1 FADQVL
7 YIFKVTMA
15 DPKITDPSL
24 SQPMSLTAE
33 QIAKDVKV
41 SHSCESTL
49 GQKRKHED
57 NQTQLIGGIKVKQD
71 YDKLKQIHLESIKK
85 KKYNPSENE
94 IAQFKPENSLSGPSK
109 LLINVTKDVINMSGS
124 MCNEFNN
131 QTGVNKFSTIIS
143 QNPNDLESVPEE
155 TVTVIKKEGVGCLSP
170 LRNMDN
176 KYHLESGSASPELF
190 EKEAHSYYNIKQE
203 PVDDTV
209 LNKIKS
215 NSLATGNINFEPIDN
230 NLIISHLEKNHW
242 SIKCEESEVS
252 SNTPAKPEKDTIP
265 AISKGAFVLR
275 ERLAM
280 HKSKNIIKEEPFEVT
295 GMEKIANNPLCNTV
309 EKHKNDISLCQN
321 NSNKSMAVE
330 KVKEKNIN
338 IIKSSFNEDMDKIT
352 FCSIQ
357 KCIVVGDPGNS
368 IHNGG
373 KVLYSNIPDHGVL
386 KNMCADLGPYGKQ
399 SCTLTTTIEGE
410 VKSIIV
416 YLNRY
421 VIVNGTAIPCSNIH
435 VPMKI
440 KFDGIWSGKGYKR
453 INVIVMW
460 SGIKPKCS
468 NIKGILDTTVESI
481 DYFEIEGKYC
491 HLFTYCKHLKIYT
504 HIDELDMTFQCT
516 AKRFN
521 FLNNNIYTLPDTG
534 PVTLY
539 IRKENVNN
547 NELKWTILWMIIDLK
562 RMEIKPNIIYLFGSN
577 DGRKLMAIS
586 KNIHSNGVNKN
597 HDCLD
602 NPETSAVEE
611 SKNALSSDSTAA
623 TCIGK
628 DNVSLQTKNIMI
640 DYITASCRFVV
651 TDISTDSNIYLR
663 NWQGCL
669 LLQKIQGKLK
679 GIILKMTVDAKHYK
693 IVMCPNTNYIEHGF
707 DIKCCASKI
716 GNGIPVQ
723 FDALYCSDNKSYEIL
738 AMWVGQKAH
747 FINTLNGRFKWIDT
761 SATCFKESKY
771 YLDLPITPEK
781 TQRVEVS
788 DFQDIH
794 GKAMK
799 APLPNCLP
807 VQVYYNT
814 ARKRNKHIVIIVDKS
829 VIESNK
835 SNIKEKEKVVN
846 HTGDTVFIHHIGFIK
861 STEMHYNTAGWVK
874 IKQPMQNCPQ
884 ITINMTELFYFDNLY
899 INGLKITSFI
909 PLKNVKDYLKNN
921 EYLDSPW
928 NCILMQSPNTVT
940 VELMWIGHTPVSHP
954 VFQNWIQQCL
964 KNSCLRLP
972 CD

>member
-1 FADQVL
+1 
-7 YIFKVTMA
+7 VTMA

-24 SQPMSLTAE
+24 SQPISLTAE

-41 SHSCESTL
+41 RHSCKSTWSM
-49 GQKRKHED
+49 RKHED
-57 NQTQLIGGIKVKQD
+57 NQTQIVYGIKIKQN
-71 YDKLKQIHLESIKK
+71 YAKLKQNHLESIKK

-131 QTGVNKFSTIIS
+131 QTGVNTFFTIFS
-143 QNPNDLESVPEE
+143 QNLKDVQYVPEE
-155 TVTVIKKEGVGCLSP
+155 T
-170 LRNMDN
+170 
-176 KYHLESGSASPELF
+176 
-190 EKEAHSYYNIKQE
+190 
-203 PVDDTV
+203 
-209 LNKIKS
+209 
-215 NSLATGNINFEPIDN
+215 
-230 NLIISHLEKNHW
+230 
-242 SIKCEESEVS
+242 
-252 SNTPAKPEKDTIP
+252 
-265 AISKGAFVLR
+265 
-275 ERLAM
+275 
-280 HKSKNIIKEEPFEVT
+280 
-295 GMEKIANNPLCNTV
+295 IANIPLCNTV
-309 EKHKNDISLCQN
+309 EKNKNALSLCKKK
-321 NSNKSMAVE
+321 SDKSMAVK

-338 IIKSSFNEDMDKIT
+338 ILKSSFNEDMDKIP
-352 FCSIQ
+352 CCNIQ
-357 KCIVVGDPGNS
+357 NSIVVGDPGVS
-368 IHNGG
+368 IHNRGNI
-373 KVLYSNIPDHGVL
+373 LYSNIPDHSVL
-386 KNMCADLGPYGKQ
+386 KNMCADLNPYGNQ
-399 SCTLTTTIEGE
+399 VCLLTTTIEGE
-410 VKSIIV
+410 LKRFQV
-416 YLNRY
+416 YSRNY
-421 VIVNGTAIPCSNIH
+421 VILNGTAIQCSNIH
-435 VPMKI
+435 APMKI

-453 INVIVMW
+453 LNIIVMW
-460 SGIKPKCS
+460 SGIKPKCC
-468 NIKGILDTTVESI
+468 NIKGILDSTVESI
-481 DYFEIEGKYC
+481 YYFEIEGKYC

-521 FLNNNIYTLPDTG
+521 FLNSNRYILPDTA

-539 IRKENVNN
+539 IRKDNVNN
-547 NELKWTILWMIIDLK
+547 NEPIWTILWMIIDLK

-611 SKNALSSDSTAA
+611 LKNVISSDNTVA
-623 TCIGK
+623 TCIGR

-640 DYITASCRFVV
+640 DYKRANGIFVV
-651 TDISTDSNIYLR
+651 TDISTDSKIYLR
-663 NWQGCL
+663 NWQGCYIWL
-669 LLQKIQGKLK
+669 PWQGKLK
-679 GIILKMTVDAKHYK
+679 VFVLKMSVDANHYN
-693 IVMCPNTNYIEHGF
+693 IFIHPNKYYIEHGF
-707 DIKCCASKI
+707 VIKFCDSKI
-716 GNGIPVQ
+716 GTFMPVQ
-723 FDALYCSDNKSYEIL
+723 FDALYFSHNNYKVL
-738 AMWVGQKAH
+738 AMWVGEKSH
-747 FINTLNGRFKWIDT
+747 FIYTLHGGFKWIDI
-761 SATCFKESKY
+761 SATCFKESTY
-771 YLDLPITPEK
+771 FLDLPITPEK
-781 TQRVEVS
+781 IQRVELL

-814 ARKRNKHIVIIVDKS
+814 ARKRNKHIVIIVEKS
-829 VIESNK
+829 VIVSNK
-835 SNIKEKEKVVN
+835 SNIKEKENVAN
-846 HTGDTVFIHHIGFIK
+846 HKEDSVFIHHIGFIK

-909 PLKNVKDYLKNN
+909 PLKSVKDYLRNN
-921 EYLDSPW
+921 EYFDSPW
-928 NCILMQSPNTVT
+928 NCILKQNPNNVKKWVT
-940 VELMWIGHTPVSHP
+940 VELMWIGDTPVSHP